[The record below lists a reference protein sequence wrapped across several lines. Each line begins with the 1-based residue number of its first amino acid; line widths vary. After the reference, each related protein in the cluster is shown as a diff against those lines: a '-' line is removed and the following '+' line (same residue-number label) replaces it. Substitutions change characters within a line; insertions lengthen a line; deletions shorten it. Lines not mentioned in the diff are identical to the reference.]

1 MLDGWATIVS
11 IIGIV
16 ILMSVALMNGIDGI
30 LLGGAIAAI
39 AGLGG
44 FKAGQMFKKDIE
56 PKM

>member
-1 MLDGWATIVS
+1 MLDGWTALGA

-16 ILMSVALMNGIDGI
+16 ILMSIALMNGIDGI

-56 PKM
+56 PNL